1 MTFAAIT
8 KPRAFKF
15 YSVCHL
21 LLASA
26 AFAESPIETRHEI
39 DRDFEI
45 ASKNFGD
52 GVVQLHS
59 RKESADGNAH
69 SVHSFD
75 CTSKTYA
82 AVYSGVAPPETFPL
96 AALNFNLN
104 PIDETSEVAPLAQ
117 HACRKHGYPL
127 LEW

>member
-1 MTFAAIT
+1 MIFAAIT
-8 KPRAFKF
+8 KPDAIKAI
-15 YSVCHL
+15 SVCHL
-21 LLASA
+21 LLANA

-39 DRDFEI
+39 DREFEI

-59 RKESADGNAH
+59 RKESADGIAH

-75 CTSKTYA
+75 CSSKTYA
-82 AVYSGVAPPETFPL
+82 AMYSGDAPPEAFPL
-96 AALNFNLN
+96 ATLNFNLE
-104 PIDETSEVAPLAQ
+104 PIDQTSEVAPLAQ